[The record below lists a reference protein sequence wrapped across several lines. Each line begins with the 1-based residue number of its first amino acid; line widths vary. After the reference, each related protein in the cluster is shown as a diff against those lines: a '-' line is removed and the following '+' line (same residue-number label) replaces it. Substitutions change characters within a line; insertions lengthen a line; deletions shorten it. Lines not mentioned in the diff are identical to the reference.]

1 MIRISH
7 KDDSEFWSV
16 NRLFLAVC
24 LTAPLKKKKKKKS
37 VEQHK
42 AHEIKPFAH
51 QRSVSYCLIA
61 IMTNAFQSNCFDILL
76 TKNRLSHHREMFSD
90 LTSRS
95 SHPELFCKK
104 DCLKDF
110 AMQYS
115 HENTC
120 VGVSFNKI
128 SGLKPPTQVFFCE
141 YCKIF
146 KNSFFYRPTFR
157 RATRS
162 VEGETSPAPF

>member
-24 LTAPLKKKKKKKS
+24 LTATLKKKKKKS
-37 VEQHK
+37 VEQHE

-51 QRSVSYCLIA
+51 QRSVSYCLIT
-61 IMTNAFQSNCFDILL
+61 ITTNAFQSNCFDILL

-104 DCLKDF
+104 DCLKDL
-110 AMQYS
+110 A
-115 HENTC
+115 
-120 VGVSFNKI
+120 
-128 SGLKPPTQVFFCE
+128 
-141 YCKIF
+141 IF
-146 KNSFFYRPTFR
+146 T
-157 RATRS
+157 
-162 VEGETSPAPF
+162 

>member
-16 NRLFLAVC
+16 NRFFLAVC
-24 LTAPLKKKKKKKS
+24 LTAPLKKKKKKKKKK
-37 VEQHK
+37 VEQQK

-61 IMTNAFQSNCFDILL
+61 ITTNAFQSNCFDILL

-110 AMQYS
+110 A
-115 HENTC
+115 
-120 VGVSFNKI
+120 
-128 SGLKPPTQVFFCE
+128 
-141 YCKIF
+141 IF
-146 KNSFFYRPTFR
+146 T
-157 RATRS
+157 
-162 VEGETSPAPF
+162 

>member
-1 MIRISH
+1 MIRISQ

-24 LTAPLKKKKKKKS
+24 LTAPLKKKKKKKKIS
-37 VEQHK
+37 GK

-61 IMTNAFQSNCFDILL
+61 ITTNASQSNCFDILL
-76 TKNRLSHHREMFSD
+76 TKNTLSHHREMFSH

-104 DCLKDF
+104 DCLKVF
-110 AMQYS
+110 A
-115 HENTC
+115 
-120 VGVSFNKI
+120 
-128 SGLKPPTQVFFCE
+128 
-141 YCKIF
+141 IF
-146 KNSFFYRPTFR
+146 T
-157 RATRS
+157 
-162 VEGETSPAPF
+162 